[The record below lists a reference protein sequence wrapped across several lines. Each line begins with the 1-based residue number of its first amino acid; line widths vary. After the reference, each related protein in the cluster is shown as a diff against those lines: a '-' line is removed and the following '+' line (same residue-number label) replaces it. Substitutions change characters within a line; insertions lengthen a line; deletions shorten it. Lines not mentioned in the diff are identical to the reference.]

1 MTKLVIVAGPTASG
15 KSEFA
20 IKLAKQLNGEIISCD
35 SMQIYKSLNI
45 GTAKI
50 QTAETQG
57 IPHYMI
63 DIIEPK
69 SEFSVQEFKERAEQK
84 INEISSR
91 SHTPILVGGTGL
103 YIKAILHPYS
113 FANSPKDEEVR
124 NYYKNILAEKG
135 KEYLYNLLKEK
146 DSASCEKIHI
156 NDTKKVIRALEIIT
170 LSGKKK
176 SDTQNE
182 NKKAYDY
189 LMCVLSP
196 KREELYAKINNRVD
210 KMFDLG
216 LEKEIKNLLDLG
228 MVQKDSQS
236 MQAIGYKELF
246 DYFDGIKTL
255 DETKELIK
263 QHTRNYAKRQ
273 VTFFKSFEDAIWLEN
288 EEDKEK
294 FLNNCNILAH

>member
-50 QTAETQG
+50 QTAEMQG

-63 DIIEPK
+63 DIIEPN

-228 MVQKDSQS
+228 MLQKDSQS

-273 VTFFKSFEDAIWLEN
+273 VTFFKSFEDAIWLES